1 MKQSGLTMSILLRLT
16 MAGAVV
22 GVLTF
27 HGYGAELAGA
37 EAAES
42 ADVYISLSVVGGFPE
57 AQGMNLAGQE
67 VSRSNAH
74 RSLGAGFKV
83 GVFPE
88 ATSRVLGIELEYF
101 GTTGRVSAAN
111 RNSAEGAAGLT
122 VLNSMVNVMVRQP
135 SGSVRPYGGVGVGY
149 SGGILHGADFPGRS
163 NRAFDSTS
171 NFAYQFVGGVQWAV
185 RDQAF
190 LFAEYKHLVTT
201 FHWKAVSFDYRA
213 NYVLGGIGLNF

>member
-1 MKQSGLTMSILLRLT
+1 MKRSGITLPILLRLM
-16 MAGAVV
+16 MAGAVA
-22 GVLTF
+22 GVLMF
-27 HGYGAELAGA
+27 HGYGAELAGV

-42 ADVYISLSVVGGFPE
+42 ADVYISLSVAGGFPE
-57 AQGMNLAGQE
+57 VQGMNLAGQE

-83 GVFPE
+83 GVFPA
-88 ATSRVLGIELEYF
+88 ATFRVLGIELEYF
-101 GTTGRVSAAN
+101 GTTGRISAAN

-122 VLNSMVNVMVRQP
+122 VLNSMVNVLVRQP

-149 SGGILHGADFPGRS
+149 SGGILHGADFPSRS

-171 NFAYQFVGGVQWAV
+171 NLAYQFMGGVQWEV
-185 RDQAF
+185 RGQTF

>member
-1 MKQSGLTMSILLRLT
+1 MKQSELTMPILLRR
-16 MAGAVV
+16 MMVGAAV
-22 GVLTF
+22 GMLTF
-27 HGYGAELAGA
+27 HGYGAELAGVA
-37 EAAES
+37 AAES

-57 AQGMNLAGQE
+57 VQGMNLVGQE

-83 GVFPE
+83 GVFPQ
-88 ATSRVLGIELEYF
+88 ATSRVLGIELEYV

-122 VLNSMVNVMVRQP
+122 VLNSMVNVLVRQP
-135 SGSVRPYGGVGVGY
+135 SGSVRPYGGLGIGY

-163 NRAFDSTS
+163 NRGFDSTS

-213 NYVLGGIGLNF
+213 NYVLGGVGLSF